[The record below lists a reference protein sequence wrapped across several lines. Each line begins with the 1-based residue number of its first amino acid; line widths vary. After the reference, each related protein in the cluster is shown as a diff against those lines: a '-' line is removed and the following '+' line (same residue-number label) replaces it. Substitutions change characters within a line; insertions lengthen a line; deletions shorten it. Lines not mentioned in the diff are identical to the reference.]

1 MAEPEVA
8 PYQPTQEVRF
18 AVVLYGGSSLAIY
31 INGVVQ
37 ELLHLVRAT
46 APADAP
52 TENGYPDEPLLAED
66 KLLGTEKVYRT
77 LGRLLSWEQPGGGDG
92 SLPDESAAITT
103 RFVVDI
109 LSGTSAGGING
120 IFLAKALANEVGIDQ
135 LRDLWFNE
143 GDMKKLLYDDKSYEG
158 VRLEKVEQPPSLL
171 NSRRMYWELLSAL
184 KGMSAQIGGT
194 KQQSRLVDELDLWIT
209 ATDIYGLAVPIDLWD
224 RTVYEKRH
232 RNVFRFSYANAFAS
246 DVDVPRQNDFEP
258 EIDPLLA
265 FAARCTSA
273 VPFAFEPMQ
282 LADVDGVV
290 KANPEWAGEYGQ
302 SPSQNPAWE
311 RFFKDY
317 VPARE
322 EERWYTK
329 QSFGDGGYLD
339 NKPFTWATSG
349 LMRRRADLPV
359 DRKLIYVE
367 PDPGTDHVLVKTPD
381 DPLPRAKPRSKQVPL
396 AKPDAL
402 ENTKAAA
409 LELPR
414 AEPIR
419 DDLQALLVR
428 NRDLA
433 RIERIRRSVDDVV
446 ADDWRQPAD
455 EGKPPSVWKLGKD
468 DWLDATPEELAARRG
483 LQYLAYHE
491 LKIVT
496 VLDEL
501 AEAATILAGF
511 DPDSDERTAIRCFVQ
526 GWYELTQTDARA
538 QNQFLLDFDLPYR
551 LRRLA
556 FLQDRIDQLLR
567 RDERALEILAH
578 GAGDPES
585 APTTFDDAT
594 LIRLKRDLNGMLTR
608 LRDARRALR
617 ARDPENPSFA
627 QLQGLGMTTNELM
640 EVLSEALNQDESDA
654 RAREKLADPDLKR
667 RFDELAGG
675 IREQLVPAF
684 AVPENDPCAL
694 LESECKAAPD
704 EGTGVAVRALL
715 RFCKRYEAYDSVTLP
730 IAYGAVDEA
739 DRVEVI
745 RVSPEDATGIVDE
758 LAGGCRKLGGIH
770 YGHFGGFL
778 KRKWRENDYMWGRLD
793 AADRLLTA
801 LLPGQTALQER
812 LKQEAFH
819 EILREERPDEDAGA
833 YIERLK
839 VECAQR
845 KHDKDKTI
853 VRTEVDREAALDLIE
868 RAAKITHKVL
878 DGVKTN
884 LLTRPIVKGIG
895 FAAGVGAFAAD
906 LTGKTLAIVDEGRK
920 AEHWLGRLGAGIR
933 KRLPFGRK

>member
-1 MAEPEVA
+1 VAE

-52 TENGYPDEPLLAED
+52 SEKGYPDEALLAED
-66 KLLGTEKVYRT
+66 DLLGTEKVYRT
-77 LGRLLSWEQPGGGDG
+77 LGRLLSWEQPGGGG
-92 SLPDESAAITT
+92 EAPSDESPITT

-120 IFLAKALANEVGIDQ
+120 IFLAKALTNEVGIDQ

-143 GDMKKLLYDDKSYEG
+143 GDMNKLLYDDESYEG
-158 VRLEKVEQPPSLL
+158 VRLERAEQPVSLL

-184 KGMSAQIGGT
+184 KGMSADISGAEER
-194 KQQSRLVDELDLWIT
+194 SRLVDELDLWIT
-209 ATDIYGLAVPIDLWD
+209 ATDIHGLAIPIDLWD

-232 RNVFRFSYANAFAS
+232 KNVFRFSYANPFAS
-246 DVDVPRQNDFEP
+246 DVNAPLHNDFGAEV
-258 EIDPLLA
+258 DPMLA

-282 LADVDGVV
+282 LADVDAVV
-290 KANPEWAGEYGQ
+290 RANPEWADEYGQ
-302 SPSQNPAWE
+302 SPSQDAEWE

-317 VPARE
+317 VPARDKDD
-322 EERWYTK
+322 RWYAK

-339 NKPFTWATSG
+339 NKPFTWATSA

-367 PDPGTDHVLVKTPD
+367 PDPGTDHVLVKGPGD
-381 DPLPRAKPRSKQVPL
+381 LLPHAKAPSEQVL
-396 AKPDAL
+396 AEKPDAL

-428 NRDLA
+428 NRDLG

-446 ADDWRQPAD
+446 ANDWRQPPAD
-455 EGKPPSVWKLGKD
+455 GERPQSVWKLGKD
-468 DWLDATPEELAARRG
+468 EWLEETPESLAARRG
-483 LQYLAYHE
+483 LQYLAYHD

-526 GWYELTQTDARA
+526 AWYELTQTDPPK

-567 RDERALEILAH
+567 RDDDRTPEILAH
-578 GAGDPES
+578 GADDRNA

-594 LIRLKRDLNGMLTR
+594 LVDLKRKLNEILSR
-608 LRDARRALR
+608 LRKARRELR
-617 ARDPENPSFA
+617 DRKSVLFA

-640 EVLSEALNQDESDA
+640 EVLSEALNQDDSDA
-654 RAREKLADPDLKR
+654 RAKQRLEEHPDLKQ
-667 RFDELAGG
+667 RFDGLAEAM
-675 IREQLVPAF
+675 RQQLAPVF
-684 AVPENDPCAL
+684 AASENDPCAL
-694 LESECKAAPD
+694 LQRACEAPPD

-730 IAYGAVDEA
+730 IVYGSVGEA

-778 KRKWRENDYMWGRLD
+778 KLEWRKNDFMWGRLD
-793 AADRLLTA
+793 AADRLITA
-801 LLPGQTALQER
+801 LLPGQKALQEK
-812 LKQEAFH
+812 LKEEAFH
-819 EILREERPDEDAGA
+819 AILREERPDEDAGT
-833 YIERLK
+833 YIKRLQAD
-839 VECAQR
+839 CAQR
-845 KHDKDKTI
+845 KHEKDKTI
-853 VRTEVDREAALDLIE
+853 VKTETEMGATLELVG
-868 RAAKITHKVL
+868 RAASITHKVL
-878 DGVKTN
+878 AHVETTV
-884 LLTRPIVKGIG
+884 LTDPIVRGIG
-895 FAAGVGAFAAD
+895 LAAAQVGVAAKAGA
-906 LTGKTLAIVDEGRK
+906 KAIK
-920 AEHWLGRLGAGIR
+920 AEHWLVRLGGRIR